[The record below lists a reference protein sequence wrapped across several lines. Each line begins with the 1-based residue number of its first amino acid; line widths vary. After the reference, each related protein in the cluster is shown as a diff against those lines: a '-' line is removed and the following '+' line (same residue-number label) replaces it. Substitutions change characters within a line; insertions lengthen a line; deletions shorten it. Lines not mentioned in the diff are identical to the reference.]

1 MRVRFLFS
9 IAGQMIP
16 NNQKSSRTGMNRL
29 GHRIVR
35 SKLLPDRH
43 QPVESVEN
51 LLFKKGFC
59 QLLEFCSGVHHSK
72 YPGTNVRKIN
82 QRATT
87 VIPAKAGI
95 QKFLKFLDSGS
106 R

>member
-1 MRVRFLFS
+1 MTRGRNKP
-9 IAGQMIP
+9 IRPKRGA
-16 NNQKSSRTGMNRL
+16 
-29 GHRIVR
+29 

-82 QRATT
+82 QRATYRHT
-87 VIPAKAGI
+87 RESAYPEVFEIPGFRVALATASLPGMTPQLFNGFRK
-95 QKFLKFLDSGS
+95 
-106 R
+106 